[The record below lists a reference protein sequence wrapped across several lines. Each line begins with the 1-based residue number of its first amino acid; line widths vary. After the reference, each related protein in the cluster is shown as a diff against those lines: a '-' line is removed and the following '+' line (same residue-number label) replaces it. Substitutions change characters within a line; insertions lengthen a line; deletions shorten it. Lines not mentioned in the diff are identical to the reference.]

1 MPHPIDL
8 IKTYITFPE
17 EFEESMRRKIT
28 LHTFRRG
35 EIISDMGNMR
45 SRAYFIKSGSSRTY
59 YTINDKEFTFS
70 FSFENEFV
78 AQSIHLYKNSEL
90 QSAIEFLEESEVYIL
105 PHVEISHLLDDF
117 PQDHYKQVLA
127 FLTTMLMEQTRKL
140 EERITILQNASA
152 PERLRWLVSRHPK
165 ILERASI
172 TQIASYLGVTKETL
186 YRIRGNKYPTQKKE
200 TAS

>member
-45 SRAYFIKSGSSRTY
+45 SRAYFIKSGASRTY

>member
-17 EFEESMRRKIT
+17 EFEESMRRKIR
-28 LHTFRRG
+28 LHTFKRG
-35 EIISDMGNMR
+35 DVISDMGNMR
-45 SRAYFIKSGSSRTY
+45 STAYFIKSGSSRTY
-59 YTINDKEFTFS
+59 YTANDKEFTFS

-117 PQDHYKQVLA
+117 PHDHYKEVLA

-152 PERLRWLVSRHPK
+152 PERLQWLVSRYPK
-165 ILERASI
+165 ILERATI

-186 YRIRGNKYPTQKKE
+186 YRIRGNKYPIQKKKP
-200 TAS
+200 